1 MSVSSNG
8 IQALNFIGRLDRKD
22 EMLILNQGQQQAV
35 LKRLLKGRDDE
46 LYQKIYGTKFVRNS
60 VTEPRNVDG
69 KNRVMPFWN

>member
-35 LKRLLKGRDDE
+35 LKRLLKGA
-46 LYQKIYGTKFVRNS
+46 TTNS
-60 VTEPRNVDG
+60 TRRSTAHVLRVT
-69 KNRVMPFWN
+69 W

>member
-46 LYQKIYGTKFVRNS
+46 LYQKIYGTRFVRDV
-60 VTEPRNVDG
+60 VTDPRNVDG

>member
-35 LKRLLKGRDDE
+35 LKRLLKGR
-46 LYQKIYGTKFVRNS
+46 QPRSRNA
-60 VTEPRNVDG
+60 VIVC
-69 KNRVMPFWN
+69 